1 MVIIGVLNEQGEYDG
16 DEHAAST
23 KLWVNKPLYPLG
35 RHQHEDEDTAR
46 QHVVESLF
54 NTIGPIIDQSG
65 IGFRDRMRVV
75 ESLVGTP
82 EKALSL
88 KRLLEAMV

>member
-1 MVIIGVLNEQGEYDG
+1 MIAEVTRYQTKDG
-16 DEHAAST
+16 Q
-23 KLWVNKPLYPLG
+23 L
-35 RHQHEDEDTAR
+35 HEDEDTAR